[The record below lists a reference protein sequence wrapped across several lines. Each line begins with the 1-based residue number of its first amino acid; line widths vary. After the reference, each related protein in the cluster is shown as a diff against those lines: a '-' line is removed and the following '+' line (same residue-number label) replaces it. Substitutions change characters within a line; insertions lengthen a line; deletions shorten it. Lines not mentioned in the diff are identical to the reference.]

1 MRTGTVISPNQ
12 DSKRRQIIEAAR
24 EVLARDGLAG
34 CTARAVADASPLT
47 KSAINYY
54 FASMDEII
62 DLAVAAHVEAML
74 VALRQVARQ
83 HRDPYRRL
91 HAVVQ
96 AYLDTFA
103 DQPHAAYLW
112 FEYWIAASRR
122 QAPAPVAAMLDAVRD
137 LLSELLT
144 QLPDTTGRPGPDP
157 GPAANALLSWLLGS
171 IVQQQVHPLAPAI
184 LAAEIDRL
192 CRLAPRASRRMD
204 SRARR
209 ARTRWDISYGEVH
222 APDLR

>member
-1 MRTGTVISPNQ
+1 VRTGTVISPNQ

-74 VALRQVARQ
+74 VALRQVAEH

-137 LLSELLT
+137 LLVELLT
-144 QLPDTTGRPGPDP
+144 QRPDPTGRPGPDP
-157 GPAANALLSWLLGS
+157 AQAANALLSWLLGS
-171 IVQQQVHPLAPAI
+171 IVQQQVHPLAPAT

-192 CRLAPRASRRMD
+192 LSISAPRQS
-204 SRARR
+204 
-209 ARTRWDISYGEVH
+209 SYG
-222 APDLR
+222 

>member
-1 MRTGTVISPNQ
+1 VRTGTVISPNQ

-137 LLSELLT
+137 LLNELLT
-144 QLPDTTGRPGPDP
+144 QLPDATGRPGPDP
-157 GPAANALLSWLLGS
+157 IQGANALLSWLLGS

-192 CRLAPRASRRMD
+192 LSISALRQS
-204 SRARR
+204 
-209 ARTRWDISYGEVH
+209 SYG
-222 APDLR
+222 

>member
-1 MRTGTVISPNQ
+1 VRTGTVISPNQ

-34 CTARAVADASPLT
+34 CTARAVAEASPLT

-74 VALRQVARQ
+74 VALRQTAEQ

-137 LLSELLT
+137 LLVELLSELLAP
-144 QLPDTTGRPGPDP
+144 LPDSAGRPGPDP
-157 GPAANALLSWLLGS
+157 AQAANALLSWLLGS
-171 IVQQQVHPLAPAI
+171 IVQQQVHPLAPAT

-192 CRLAPRASRRMD
+192 LSMSAPRQS
-204 SRARR
+204 
-209 ARTRWDISYGEVH
+209 SYG
-222 APDLR
+222 

>member
-74 VALRQVARQ
+74 VALRQLTRQ
-83 HRDPYRRL
+83 HRDSYRRL

>member
-1 MRTGTVISPNQ
+1 
-12 DSKRRQIIEAAR
+12 
-24 EVLARDGLAG
+24 
-34 CTARAVADASPLT
+34 
-47 KSAINYY
+47 
-54 FASMDEII
+54 
-62 DLAVAAHVEAML
+62 
-74 VALRQVARQ
+74 
-83 HRDPYRRL
+83 
-91 HAVVQ
+91 VQ

-171 IVQQQVHPLAPAI
+171 IVQQQVHPLAPAT

-192 CRLAPRASRRMD
+192 LSISAPRQS
-204 SRARR
+204 
-209 ARTRWDISYGEVH
+209 SYG
-222 APDLR
+222 

>member
-74 VALRQVARQ
+74 VALRQVAE
-83 HRDPYRRL
+83 HHHDPYRRL

-137 LLSELLT
+137 LLS
-144 QLPDTTGRPGPDP
+144 
-157 GPAANALLSWLLGS
+157 
-171 IVQQQVHPLAPAI
+171 
-184 LAAEIDRL
+184 
-192 CRLAPRASRRMD
+192 
-204 SRARR
+204 
-209 ARTRWDISYGEVH
+209 
-222 APDLR
+222 

>member
-1 MRTGTVISPNQ
+1 VRTGTVISPNQ

-34 CTARAVADASPLT
+34 CTARAVAEASPLT

-74 VALRQVARQ
+74 VALRQTAEQ

-137 LLSELLT
+137 LLAELLGELLGEVRA
-144 QLPDTTGRPGPDP
+144 QRPDSAGRPGPDP
-157 GPAANALLSWLLGS
+157 AQAANALLSWLLGS
-171 IVQQQVHPLAPAI
+171 IVQQQVHPLAPAT

-192 CRLAPRASRRMD
+192 LSISAPRQS
-204 SRARR
+204 
-209 ARTRWDISYGEVH
+209 SYG
-222 APDLR
+222 

>member
-1 MRTGTVISPNQ
+1 VRTGTVISPNQ

-54 FASMDEII
+54 FASMDEIT

-74 VALRQVARQ
+74 VALRRVAEQ

-103 DQPHAAYLW
+103 DQPRAAYLW

-137 LLSELLT
+137 LLSELLSELLT

-157 GPAANALLSWLLGS
+157 APAANALLSWLLGS

-192 CRLAPRASRRMD
+192 LSIGAPRQS
-204 SRARR
+204 
-209 ARTRWDISYGEVH
+209 SYG
-222 APDLR
+222 

>member
-62 DLAVAAHVEAML
+62 DLAVAAHIEAML
-74 VALRQVARQ
+74 VALRQVAE
-83 HRDPYRRL
+83 HHHDPYRRL

-137 LLSELLT
+137 LLVELLSELLT
-144 QLPDTTGRPGPDP
+144 QRPDPTGRPGSDP
-157 GPAANALLSWLLGS
+157 AQAANALLSWLLGS
-171 IVQQQVHPLAPAI
+171 IVQQQVHPLAPAT

-192 CRLAPRASRRMD
+192 LSISAPRQS
-204 SRARR
+204 
-209 ARTRWDISYGEVH
+209 SYG
-222 APDLR
+222 

>member
-1 MRTGTVISPNQ
+1 VRTGTVLSPNQ

-24 EVLARDGLAG
+24 VVLARDGLAG

-54 FASMDEII
+54 FDSMDEIV

-74 VALRQVARQ
+74 AGLREVARQ
-83 HRDPYRRL
+83 QDDPYQRL
-91 HAVVQ
+91 HAVLR

-137 LLSELLT
+137 LLAELLGDLLT
-144 QLPDTTGRPGPDP
+144 QRPEATGRPGPDLAQ
-157 GPAANALLSWLLGS
+157 AANALLSWLLGS
-171 IVQQQVHPLAPAI
+171 IVQQQVHPLAPAT

-192 CRLAPRASRRMD
+192 LSISGPRQS
-204 SRARR
+204 
-209 ARTRWDISYGEVH
+209 SYG
-222 APDLR
+222 

>member
-74 VALRQVARQ
+74 AVLRQVAGQ
-83 HRDPYRRL
+83 HRNPYRRL

-137 LLSELLT
+137 LLTELLT
-144 QLPDTTGRPGPDP
+144 SLPDSPGHQ
-157 GPAANALLSWLLGS
+157 GPEPARAASALLSWLLGS
-171 IVQQQVHPLAPAI
+171 IIQQQVRPLAPAT

-192 CRLAPRASRRMD
+192 LSISAPRQS
-204 SRARR
+204 S
-209 ARTRWDISYGEVH
+209 
-222 APDLR
+222 

>member
-1 MRTGTVISPNQ
+1 VRTGTVISPNQ

-24 EVLARDGLAG
+24 RVLARDGLAG
-34 CTARAVADASPLT
+34 CTARAVAEASPLT

-74 VALRQVARQ
+74 AALRQVAGQ

-91 HAVVQ
+91 HAVAQ

-137 LLSELLT
+137 QLAELLGDLLT
-144 QLPDTTGRPGPDP
+144 QRPEATGRPGPDLAQ
-157 GPAANALLSWLLGS
+157 AANALLSWLLGS
-171 IVQQQVHPLAPAI
+171 IVQQQVHPLAPAT

-192 CRLAPRASRRMD
+192 LSISGPRQS
-204 SRARR
+204 
-209 ARTRWDISYGEVH
+209 SYG
-222 APDLR
+222 